1 MANFC
6 CITVHF
12 IGDTT
17 KKEQL
22 PELFATM
29 AKEEDETHE
38 GQLPPFVKATEGYM
52 FQTALEDGVL
62 FYQTKWS
69 PNFKVIKK
77 IADHYGLGFYM
88 YYDELGNMVYGE
100 ALYENGKLV
109 NLFLED
115 SDFEQYEYQED
126 TEDYLFEGKLYEND
140 YDILEILMERK
151 KAALEHGFMAAW

>member
-6 CITVHF
+6 CNTVHF
-12 IGDTT
+12 IGDATN
-17 KKEQL
+17 KEKL
-22 PELFATM
+22 AELFAAM
-29 AKEEDETHE
+29 AEKETATQE
-38 GQLPPFVKATEGYM
+38 GQLPPFVEATEGYM

-69 PNFKVIKK
+69 PNFEVIKK
-77 IADHYGLGFYM
+77 IADQYGLGFHIA
-88 YYDELGNMVYGE
+88 YDELGNMVYGE

-109 NLFLED
+109 NVFLED

-126 TEDYLFEGKLYEND
+126 TEDYLFEGAVYESD

-151 KAALEHGFMAAW
+151 KAALEHGFMVAW